1 MRILDEATDA
11 SSILVGGFA
20 LRDSKLIRL
29 IAALMT
35 LSLVGVACSSGSS
48 DGGSTTD
55 TSVSTDEE
63 SSDTQGSTDG
73 SDDMGTDADAV
84 SVESPA
90 ATLTRDLTG
99 LLVDHEYL
107 AGGAVLMGVTAGP
120 DSDEFAAAA
129 AALDKNS
136 VQLSEAIGSVYGE
149 AGAKKFLS
157 LWRAH
162 IGFFVDYTLA
172 TAGGDKAA
180 AAKAKKNLDGY
191 RSDFGA
197 FIEGATEGGLP
208 ADAVEDALK
217 PHVSSTIAAINSV
230 IAGDGKAFDKLR
242 IAASHLPGV
251 ATALS
256 GAISEQ
262 QGFEGEADD
271 AAAQLQRDLTALLK
285 DHEYLAG
292 LAVLMGVTEGADS
305 AEFEAAAAALDK
317 NSVQLSEAIGSVYGE
332 AGAKKF
338 LSLWRAHIGFF
349 VDYTLATA
357 GGDKAAAKQAKKDL
371 DGYRSDFGAFIE
383 GATEGGLP
391 ADAVEDALK
400 PHVTTTIAAIDSVVA
415 GDGKAFDKLR
425 IAASHLPGIATALSG
440 AIVTQFPEK
449 F

>member
-1 MRILDEATDA
+1 MGKTWIMRLM
-11 SSILVGGFA
+11 
-20 LRDSKLIRL
+20 
-29 IAALMT
+29 AALMAFA
-35 LSLVGVACSSGSS
+35 LVGVACAS
-48 DGGSTTD
+48 DTTD
-55 TSVSTDEE
+55 TAADTESEAPIDEE
-63 SSDTQGSTDG
+63 TEAAEEEAPAVDTQ
-73 SDDMGTDADAV
+73 
-84 SVESPA
+84 A
-90 ATLTRDLTG
+90 ATLTRDLTA
-99 LLVDHEYL
+99 LLADHEYL
-107 AGGAVLMGVTAGP
+107 AGLAVLQGVTAGP
-120 DSDEFAAAA
+120 DSAEFKAAAG
-129 AALDKNS
+129 ALDTNS
-136 VQLSEAIGSVYGE
+136 VQFSEVVGSVYGD

-172 TAGGDKAA
+172 KAGGDNAGQKAA
-180 AAKAKKNLDGY
+180 LKKLDGY

-217 PHVSSTIAAINSV
+217 PHVSSTVAAIDSV

-242 IAASHLPGV
+242 EAASHLPGI

-256 GAISEQ
+256 GAISTQ
-262 QGFEGEADD
+262 QGFTGTADD
-271 AAAQLQRDLTALLK
+271 GASQLQRDLTALLA

-292 LAVLMGVTEGADS
+292 LAVLMGVTQGADS
-305 AEFEAAAAALDK
+305 AEFTAAAGALDT
-317 NSVQLSEAIGSVYGE
+317 NSVQLSEAVGSVYGD

-349 VDYTLATA
+349 VDYTLAKAT
-357 GGDKAAAKQAKKDL
+357 GDMSGQKAAEKKL

-391 ADAVEDALK
+391 ATAVEDALL
-400 PHVTTTIAAIDSVVA
+400 PHVESTIAAIDSVIA

-425 IAASHLPGIATALSG
+425 EAASHLPGIATALSG
-440 AIVTQFPEK
+440 AIVAQFPDM